1 LSNGASTRL
10 ADFAIR
16 GKAQKPSFFLTMK
29 SRKNTLTPLKIL
41 KSVWLALKCFL
52 EENGI
57 DKSSI
62 LAYYSIF
69 SSFFLLIFFSYI
81 FNKLIGDPGNAVKN
95 MYPFSPELF
104 SKIAPIFFQKA
115 SELTA
120 QVEDLG
126 LIGLGI
132 FLFVGLL
139 IFKKMIHFINDMFF
153 IKIKH
158 GILFRRIKEFGL
170 LIIVGVLIVFSF
182 LLTGLISTI
191 NTLAEEN
198 LFFENRINPI
208 FVQSI
213 DTFLIKF
220 VFPFLV
226 TFLFFFILFKWIPE
240 KKVKKTAALIAAI
253 FSALLWELVKRA
265 YTYYLIH
272 VSVLRKI
279 ESPIVAIILFG
290 FWMELTMSIML
301 YGAKF
306 TFLLDKEENDKPKKT
321 N

>member
-1 LSNGASTRL
+1 MKKNSNAFT
-10 ADFAIR
+10 
-16 GKAQKPSFFLTMK
+16 PFF
-29 SRKNTLTPLKIL
+29 IL
-41 KSVWLALKCFL
+41 KNVWQALKSFL
-52 EENGI
+52 SENGI

-69 SSFFLLIFFSYI
+69 SSFFLLIFFSFL
-81 FNKLIGDPGNAVKN
+81 FNKFIGDPGNAVKN
-95 MYPFSPELF
+95 MYPFSPDFF

-126 LIGLGI
+126 LIGLAI
-132 FLFVGLL
+132 FLFVGIL

-170 LIIVGVLIVFSF
+170 LVIVGILIIFSF
-182 LLTGLISTI
+182 LFTGLISTI
-191 NTLAEEN
+191 NTMAEEN
-198 LFFENRINPI
+198 LFFKNHVNTA
-208 FVQSI
+208 FVHSI
-213 DTFLIKF
+213 DSFLIKYL
-220 VFPFLV
+220 FPFLV

-240 KKVKKTAALIAAI
+240 KKIKTAAALIAAL
-253 FSALLWELVKRA
+253 FSAFLWELLKRA

-272 VSVLRKI
+272 VSILRKI

-306 TFLLDKEENDKPKKT
+306 TFLLDKEENAKLKK
-321 N
+321 NH

>member
-1 LSNGASTRL
+1 
-10 ADFAIR
+10 
-16 GKAQKPSFFLTMK
+16 
-29 SRKNTLTPLKIL
+29 
-41 KSVWLALKCFL
+41 
-52 EENGI
+52 
-57 DKSSI
+57 
-62 LAYYSIF
+62 
-69 SSFFLLIFFSYI
+69 
-81 FNKLIGDPGNAVKN
+81 
-95 MYPFSPELF
+95 MYPFSPEFF

-115 SELTA
+115 SELTS

-132 FLFVGLL
+132 FLFVG
-139 IFKKMIHFINDMFF
+139 IMVFNKMIHFINDMFF

-170 LIIVGVLIVFSF
+170 LVIVGILIVFSF
-182 LLTGLISTI
+182 LFTGLISTI

-198 LFFENRINPI
+198 LFFKNRIDPA
-208 FVQSI
+208 FVHSI
-213 DTFLIKF
+213 DTVLIKF
-220 VFPFLV
+220 VFPFLL

-240 KKVKKTAALIAAI
+240 KKIKTGAALIAAI
-253 FSALLWELVKRA
+253 FSAWLWELLKRA

-306 TFLLDKEENDKPKKT
+306 TFLLDKEKNGKPKK
-321 N
+321 NH

>member
-1 LSNGASTRL
+1 MPIS
-10 ADFAIR
+10 
-16 GKAQKPSFFLTMK
+16 MV
-29 SRKNTLTPLKIL
+29 KN
-41 KSVWLALKCFL
+41 VWLALKYFL
-52 EENGI
+52 NENGI

-69 SSFFLLIFFSYI
+69 SSFFLLIFFSFL
-81 FNKLIGDPGNAVKN
+81 FNKFIGDPGNAVKN
-95 MYPFSPELF
+95 MYPFSPDFF
-104 SKIAPIFFQKA
+104 SIIAPLFFQKA
-115 SELTA
+115 SEMTA

-132 FLFVGLL
+132 FLFVGILV
-139 IFKKMIHFINDMFF
+139 FKKMVHYINDMFF

-158 GILFRRIKEFGL
+158 GILFRRVKEFGL
-170 LIIVGVLIVFSF
+170 LVIVGILIVFSF
-182 LLTGLISTI
+182 LVTGMVAAA
-191 NTLAEEN
+191 NTMAEESSFFKN
-198 LFFENRINPI
+198 LIDPA

-213 DTFLIKF
+213 DNLLIKF
-220 VFPFLV
+220 LLPFSV
-226 TFLFFFILFKWIPE
+226 TFLFFFIIFKWIPE
-240 KKVKKTAALIAAI
+240 KKIKTGAALIAAV
-253 FSALLWELVKRA
+253 FSALLWELLKRA

-306 TFLLDKEENDKPKKT
+306 TFLLDKEENGKPKKT
-321 N
+321 R

>member
-1 LSNGASTRL
+1 
-10 ADFAIR
+10 
-16 GKAQKPSFFLTMK
+16 
-29 SRKNTLTPLKIL
+29 LTPFNIL
-41 KSVWLALKCFL
+41 KNIWLALKYFL
-52 EENGI
+52 SENGI

-69 SSFFLLIFFSYI
+69 SSFFLLIFFS
-81 FNKLIGDPGNAVKN
+81 FLFDKFVGDPGNAVKN
-95 MYPFSPELF
+95 MYPFSPEF
-104 SKIAPIFFQKA
+104 ISRIAPIFFQKA
-115 SELTA
+115 GELTA

-132 FLFVGLL
+132 FLFVGILV
-139 IFKKMIHFINDMFF
+139 FKKMIHYINDMFF
-153 IKIKH
+153 IKIKD

-170 LIIVGVLIVFSF
+170 LVIVGILLIFSF
-182 LLTGLISTI
+182 LFTGLISTI
-191 NTLAEEN
+191 NTLAEESQ
-198 LFFENRINPI
+198 FFKNHIDPA
-208 FVQSI
+208 FVHSI
-213 DTFLIKF
+213 DTLLITF

-240 KKVKKTAALIAAI
+240 KKIKTGAALIAAI
-253 FSALLWELVKRA
+253 FSALLWELIKRA

-306 TFLLDKEENDKPKKT
+306 TYLLDKEENGKLKK
-321 N
+321 NH

>member
-1 LSNGASTRL
+1 
-10 ADFAIR
+10 
-16 GKAQKPSFFLTMK
+16 MK
-29 SRKNTLTPLKIL
+29 KTANALTPLSLVKNI
-41 KSVWLALKCFL
+41 WLALKYFIDA
-52 EENGI
+52 NGI

-69 SSFFLLIFFSYI
+69 SSFFLLIFFS
-81 FNKLIGDPGNAVKN
+81 FLFSKFIGDPGNVVKN
-95 MYPFSPELF
+95 MYPFSPEFF
-104 SKIAPIFFQKA
+104 SKIAPVFFEKA

-132 FLFVGLL
+132 FLFVGIL

-153 IKIKH
+153 IKIKR
-158 GILFRRIKEFGL
+158 GIFFRRIKEFGL
-170 LIIVGVLIVFSF
+170 LVIVGILIVFSF
-182 LLTGLISTI
+182 LFTGLISTI
-191 NTLAEEN
+191 NTLAEESL
-198 LFFENRINPI
+198 LFRNRIDPA
-208 FVQSI
+208 FVHSI

-226 TFLFFFILFKWIPE
+226 TLLFFFILFKWIPE
-240 KKVKKTAALIAAI
+240 KKVKTGAALISAI
-253 FSALLWELVKRA
+253 FSAVLWELLKRA

-306 TFLLDKEENDKPKKT
+306 TFLLDKEENGKPEKT

>member
-1 LSNGASTRL
+1 MKKSNNA
-10 ADFAIR
+10 
-16 GKAQKPSFFLTMK
+16 
-29 SRKNTLTPLKIL
+29 LTPVNIL
-41 KSVWLALKCFL
+41 KSIWLALKYFL
-52 EENGI
+52 GENGI
-57 DKSSI
+57 DKASI

-69 SSFFLLIFFSYI
+69 SSFFLLIFFSFL
-81 FNKLIGDPGNAVKN
+81 FNKFVGDPGNAVKN
-95 MYPFSPELF
+95 MYPFSPEFF

-115 SELTA
+115 SELTP
-120 QVEDLG
+120 QVENLG
-126 LIGLGI
+126 LIGLAI
-132 FLFVGLL
+132 FLFVG
-139 IFKKMIHFINDMFF
+139 IMVFKKMIHYINDMFF

-170 LIIVGVLIVFSF
+170 LVIVGILIVFSF
-182 LLTGLISTI
+182 LFTGLIATI
-191 NTLAEEN
+191 NTLTEESR
-198 LFFENRINPI
+198 FFKDRIDPA

-213 DTFLIKF
+213 DTLLIKF
-220 VFPFLV
+220 VLPFLV

-240 KKVKKTAALIAAI
+240 KKIKTGAALIAAI
-253 FSALLWELVKRA
+253 FSALLWELLKRA

-306 TFLLDKEENDKPKKT
+306 TFLLDKEENGKLKK
-321 N
+321 NH

>member
-1 LSNGASTRL
+1 
-10 ADFAIR
+10 
-16 GKAQKPSFFLTMK
+16 MK
-29 SRKNTLTPLKIL
+29 KYDNALTPCKIV
-41 KSVWLALKCFL
+41 KSIWLALKFFL
-52 EENGI
+52 SENGI

-69 SSFFLLIFFSYI
+69 SSFFLLIFFSFI
-81 FNKLIGDPGNAVKN
+81 FNKFVGDPGNAVKN
-95 MYPFSPELF
+95 MYPFSPEF
-104 SKIAPIFFQKA
+104 IQKIAPIFFQKA
-115 SELTA
+115 GELAA

-126 LIGLGI
+126 LVGLGI
-132 FLFVGLL
+132 FLFLGILV
-139 IFKKMIHFINDMFF
+139 FKKMIHYINDMFF

-170 LIIVGVLIVFSF
+170 LVIVGILIVFSF
-182 LLTGLISTI
+182 LFTGLISTI
-191 NTLAEEN
+191 NTLAAES
-198 LFFENRINPI
+198 LFFKKHIDPA
-208 FVQSI
+208 FVHFM
-213 DTFLIKF
+213 DTLLMKF
-220 VFPFLV
+220 IFPFLV

-240 KKVKKTAALIAAI
+240 KKIKTGAALIAAI
-253 FSALLWELVKRA
+253 FSASLWELLKRA

-306 TFLLDKEENDKPKKT
+306 TFLLDKEENGKPEK
-321 N
+321 NH